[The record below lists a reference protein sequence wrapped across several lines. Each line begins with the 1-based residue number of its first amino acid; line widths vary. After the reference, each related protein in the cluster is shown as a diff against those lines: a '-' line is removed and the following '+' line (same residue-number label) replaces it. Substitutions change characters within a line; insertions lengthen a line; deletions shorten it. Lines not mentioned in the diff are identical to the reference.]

1 MRRGEADR
9 LVPGHTDGGGRGGSL
24 PIWCGEGRGRDECFC
39 VEDTLHRSRACQVAG
54 EQVTLE
60 ESPGVA
66 SRELSTRRTV
76 LWLSWAVGSVQV
88 PSYTTFYA

>member
-39 VEDTLHRSRACQVAG
+39 VEDTLHRSRACQAAG

-60 ESPGVA
+60 ESPCGEQGA
-66 SRELSTRRTV
+66 LNPQDGSLA
-76 LWLSWAVGSVQV
+76 WLGGW
-88 PSYTTFYA
+88 